1 MRAAITKT
9 EIESEIASRF
19 GSAFQLHEK
28 RPEEFLSSGVAPI
41 DSITGGLPRGAITEI
56 YGPASSGRTS
66 FMLSALAH
74 ATRHEEVCAL
84 VDMNNVFDPQSA
96 AEANVKFER
105 LLWSRCANNLEN
117 AFKATDML
125 LQAGGFGLVMLDLG
139 DLPAK
144 SAKRIISS
152 WWYRFRRTLENT
164 PTALVVI
171 VEDSAVKSCAALALE
186 LTIENCLWSSSD
198 AMGGSVSKFSPR
210 STTEWTRGDQAGI
223 ASLSTSWATRFRRQR
238 DVPLFPHANLLRGL
252 AFQVE
257 CRRPLH
263 YRTERGNAGSSWA
276 AQA

>member
-9 EIESEIASRF
+9 EIESDIASRF
-19 GSAFQLHEK
+19 GDAFRLQEK
-28 RPEEFLSSGVAPI
+28 RPGEFLSSGVTQI
-41 DSITGGLPRGAITEI
+41 DSLSGGLPRGAITEI

-96 AEANVKFER
+96 ADAKVKFDR
-105 LLWSRCANNLEN
+105 LLWIRCANNLEN

-152 WWYRFRRTLENT
+152 WWYRFRRTLEST
-164 PTALVVI
+164 PTVLVVI

-186 LTIENCLWSSSD
+186 LKKENCLWSSSE
-198 AMGGSVSKFSPR
+198 AMECGSVSNFSSPR
-210 STTEWTRGDQAGI
+210 SVGSSSNPRV
-223 ASLSTSWATRFRRQR
+223 ASLSTSSVSLLRRQR
-238 DVPLFPHANLLRGL
+238 EKTLFPHTNLLRGL

-263 YRTERGNAGSSWA
+263 YTTGHASAGPTWSGHA
-276 AQA
+276 